1 MALLVIFIH
10 MNPQLQTNFVQI
22 SEIQWDNITIN
33 SLYSIIGVFLNNMTS
48 VAVPFFFFTA
58 GYYFFLNTEK
68 FDNETYKGKIKKNL
82 KRYLFHT
89 FYGIYWR
96 YYY

>member
-1 MALLVIFIH
+1 MNEINTSLIVKWLRLPMALLVIFIH
-10 MNPQLQTNFVQI
+10 MNPQLQANFIEI

-33 SLYSIIGVFLNNMTS
+33 SVYSIIGVFLNNLSS

-68 FDNETYKGKIKKNL
+68 IDKESTNL
-82 KRYLFHT
+82 
-89 FYGIYWR
+89 
-96 YYY
+96 